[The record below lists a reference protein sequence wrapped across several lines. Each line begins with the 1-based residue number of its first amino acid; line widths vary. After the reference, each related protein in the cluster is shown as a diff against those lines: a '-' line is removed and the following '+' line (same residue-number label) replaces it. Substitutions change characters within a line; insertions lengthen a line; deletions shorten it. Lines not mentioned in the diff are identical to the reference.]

1 MDGAPSPVPLAALFL
16 AVGLVSTLVHELGH
30 ALAARS
36 LVDTDVLIR
45 IGDRV
50 PLGTVRFGRVAVDLN
65 AIATPRRAAGVA
77 YADLS
82 QATPRDMLL
91 IALAGPAASLAQ
103 VPVIALCWVA
113 TGGLLHTA
121 FAIVIAQGVFAGAF
135 NLVPRRRRD
144 ATTGGSICSD
154 GWHAREALRRI
165 RAGSAPPARPPALA
179 PHPLRGR
186 NGVALG
192 VEPLTRVQ
200 RADDLAG
207 RAAQLA
213 ANASQS
219 VPPPG

>member
-103 VPVIALCWVA
+103 VPSS
-113 TGGLLHTA
+113 
-121 FAIVIAQGVFAGAF
+121 
-135 NLVPRRRRD
+135 P
-144 ATTGGSICSD
+144 S
-154 GWHAREALRRI
+154 
-165 RAGSAPPARPPALA
+165 AGSR
-179 PHPLRGR
+179 
-186 NGVALG
+186 
-192 VEPLTRVQ
+192 
-200 RADDLAG
+200 
-207 RAAQLA
+207 RAASCTQH
-213 ANASQS
+213 SQS
-219 VPPPG
+219 

>member
-1 MDGAPSPVPLAALFL
+1 M
-16 AVGLVSTLVHELGH
+16 STLVHELGH

-103 VPVIALCWVA
+103 VPSS
-113 TGGLLHTA
+113 
-121 FAIVIAQGVFAGAF
+121 
-135 NLVPRRRRD
+135 P
-144 ATTGGSICSD
+144 S
-154 GWHAREALRRI
+154 
-165 RAGSAPPARPPALA
+165 AGSR
-179 PHPLRGR
+179 
-186 NGVALG
+186 
-192 VEPLTRVQ
+192 
-200 RADDLAG
+200 
-207 RAAQLA
+207 RAASCTQH
-213 ANASQS
+213 SQS
-219 VPPPG
+219 